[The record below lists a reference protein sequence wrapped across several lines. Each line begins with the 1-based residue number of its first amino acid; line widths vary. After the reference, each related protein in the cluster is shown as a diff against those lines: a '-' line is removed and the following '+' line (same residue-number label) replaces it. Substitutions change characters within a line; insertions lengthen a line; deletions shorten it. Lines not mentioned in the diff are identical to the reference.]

1 MMPIMTVTFI
11 IKFIGAVE
19 YYGNSEE
26 VRLICFA
33 NLHFYIVAFLYYE
46 PKQNP
51 LSQEGGF
58 LFVLFIFHYSSFI
71 IHFSP
76 SDFE

>member
-1 MMPIMTVTFI
+1 MTVTFI
-11 IKFIGAVE
+11 IKFIGAVG

-46 PKQNP
+46 PRKKQVERLAFFYP
-51 LSQEGGF
+51 IRRIGM
-58 LFVLFIFHYSSFI
+58 
-71 IHFSP
+71 
-76 SDFE
+76 

>member
-11 IKFIGAVE
+11 IKFLGAVE

-46 PKQNP
+46 PKKKDR
-51 LSQEGGF
+51 F
-58 LFVLFIFHYSSFI
+58 
-71 IHFSP
+71 
-76 SDFE
+76 

>member
-46 PKQNP
+46 VKV
-51 LSQEGGF
+51 LSVYRRDF
-58 LFVLFIFHYSSFI
+58 LLRYNSC
-71 IHFSP
+71 
-76 SDFE
+76 

>member
-46 PKQNP
+46 SSKKRT
-51 LSQEGGF
+51 
-58 LFVLFIFHYSSFI
+58 FVYRQRCVF
-71 IHFSP
+71 
-76 SDFE
+76 